1 MSTDITWKVIDKLF
15 KSNQNYLV
23 KHHLDS
29 YNDFFKNDLVKII
42 KENNPIKLIKNQDPK
57 TKQYNN
63 RCELYLGGKSGN
75 RIYYGKPIIVENDEN
90 KLMYPNTARL
100 RNMTYSFSIHY
111 DLEVFVEK

>member
-42 KENNPIKLIKNQDPK
+42 KENNKNDK
-57 TKQYNN
+57 EKKRYN
-63 RCELYLGGKSGN
+63 
-75 RIYYGKPIIVENDEN
+75 
-90 KLMYPNTARL
+90 
-100 RNMTYSFSIHY
+100 
-111 DLEVFVEK
+111 